1 MFSPILGSRCLAT
14 ILVVINGAAVPAPAR
29 TLAPPISPAPGAAAM
44 TQSPQPNRVLVSVC
58 AGALTLIFLGRA
70 LRFGSRR

>member
-29 TLAPPISPAPGAAAM
+29 TLAPPISPA
-44 TQSPQPNRVLVSVC
+44 SLSVPSC
-58 AGALTLIFLGRA
+58 RAWPGRA
-70 LRFGSRR
+70 NGFTRFFAKATSAKNNS